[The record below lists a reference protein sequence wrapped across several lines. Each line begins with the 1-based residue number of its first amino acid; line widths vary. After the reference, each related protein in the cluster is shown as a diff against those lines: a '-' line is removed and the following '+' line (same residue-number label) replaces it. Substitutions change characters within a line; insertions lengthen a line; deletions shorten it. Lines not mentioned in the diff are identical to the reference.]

1 MIDDIGDFDP
11 KKDPKYRPDIV
22 RFLRR
27 NRRMIAAY
35 GPPRLVRLK
44 YGNLLWRIG
53 WLIDGDFIGGSLW
66 IDKPTNRYC
75 FVGISEQDIIAEVD
89 WATYRRIGGCALSDW
104 EHRWQTINRNWRRCA
119 NCHQMQRRK
128 VVTVKTVERREIFE
142 NV

>member
-1 MIDDIGDFDP
+1 
-11 KKDPKYRPDIV
+11 
-22 RFLRR
+22 
-27 NRRMIAAY
+27 MIAAY
-35 GPPRLVRLK
+35 GLPRLVRLK

-53 WLIDGDFIGGSLW
+53 WLIDGDFIGSSLW

-128 VVTVKTVERREIFE
+128 VVTVKTIERREIYE